1 MLRKAQLMVLPDTL
15 GNRKAPKK
23 CHSHTLAYLSISCS
37 GASGCSGAPKF
48 SVIQTELTPD
58 VFLKFLKDNY
68 IRAEGTKINIKL
80 DKDNTHH
87 KSYVLHPPFK

>member
-1 MLRKAQLMVLPDTL
+1 MVLPDASR
-15 GNRKAPKK
+15 NRMAPKK

-37 GASGCSGAPKF
+37 GASRCRGAPKF
-48 SVIQTELTPD
+48 SIIQTELTPD

-68 IRAEGTKINIKL
+68 MRAEGTKINIKL

-87 KSYVLHPPFK
+87 KSYVLHAPFK

>member
-1 MLRKAQLMVLPDTL
+1 MLRKAQLMVLPDAS

-37 GASGCSGAPKF
+37 GASGCSGTPKF
-48 SVIQTELTPD
+48 SVIQTERTSN
-58 VFLKFLKDNY
+58 VFVKFLKDNY
-68 IRAEGTKINIKL
+68 MRVEGTKINIKL
-80 DKDNTHH
+80 DKYNTHH

>member
-1 MLRKAQLMVLPDTL
+1 MLRKAQLMVLPDAS

-58 VFLKFLKDNY
+58 VFLQFLKDNY
-68 IRAEGTKINIKL
+68 MRVRDQNK
-80 DKDNTHH
+80 H
-87 KSYVLHPPFK
+87 

>member
-1 MLRKAQLMVLPDTL
+1 MVLPNAL
-15 GNRKAPKK
+15 GNRMAPKK
-23 CHSHTLAYLSISCS
+23 CHSHTLAYLSISFS
-37 GASGCSGAPKF
+37 GASGCSGALKF

-58 VFLKFLKDNY
+58 VFLKSLKDNY
-68 IRAEGTKINIKL
+68 MRAKGTKINIKL

>member
-1 MLRKAQLMVLPDTL
+1 MMVLPDAS

-37 GASGCSGAPKF
+37 GASGYSGAPKF

-58 VFLKFLKDNY
+58 VFLKFFKDNY
-68 IRAEGTKINIKL
+68 MRAKGTKINIKL
-80 DKDNTHH
+80 DKDNMHH

>member
-1 MLRKAQLMVLPDTL
+1 MVLPDAS

-23 CHSHTLAYLSISCS
+23 CHIHTLAYLSIFCS
-37 GASGCSGAPKF
+37 GASGCSDALKF

-68 IRAEGTKINIKL
+68 MRAEGTKINIKL

-87 KSYVLHPPFK
+87 KIYVLHPPFK